1 MPLSSMKRY
10 GARYGRSLKE
20 RYSLIEDEQKKLY
33 DCPECGKPKLKRV
46 SKGIW
51 QCTKC
56 NAKIAGKA
64 YSVSKKVIIQ
74 DNESSVP
81 FVEKKHYSKKSK
93 RNEEESSEE

>member
-20 RYSLIEDEQKKLY
+20 RYSLIEDAQKKLY
-33 DCPECGKPKLKRV
+33 ECPECGKPKLKRL

-64 YSVSKKVIIQ
+64 YSVSKKVVIQ
-74 DNESSVP
+74 DIEAAP

-93 RNEEESSEE
+93 RNEEDEE

>member
-10 GARYGRSLKE
+10 GARYGRSIKE
-20 RYSLIEDEQKKLY
+20 RYSIIEDEQKKLY
-33 DCPECGKPKLKRV
+33 ECPQCGKLKLKRL

-64 YSVSKKVIIQ
+64 YSVSKKIVIQELEKEPIA
-74 DNESSVP
+74 
-81 FVEKKHYSKKSK
+81 EKKHYSKRSK
-93 RNEEESSEE
+93 REEDESGEE